1 MSTLSL
7 NKFDLSTIKFEPL
20 VSSAPT
26 IVAIGKR
33 GTGKSVLI
41 KDIMSHFHTLRTGT
55 VICPTEEVNEFYS
68 DIVPKIFIH
77 PEYKPIIVN
86 KIIQR
91 QRSNISNTREQLRQY
106 GRLPKDGDTR
116 SFLILDDCMYDG
128 RIFNGEEIRFL
139 FMNGRHIDL
148 IVLITMQYP
157 LGVPP
162 SLRTN
167 IDYVFI
173 LRDPIIKNRKIIYD
187 NYAGMFP
194 TFESFCEILDQCTQN
209 FECLVIKQASKSNKI
224 QDMVFWYKAD
234 NSHRPFKLCD
244 KQYWDVSKNPTIRN
258 NEYDGSENVRRRPK
272 VFTSINKLD

>member
-1 MSTLSL
+1 MSSLTL
-7 NKFDLSTIKFEPL
+7 NKFDLSTITFDPMK
-20 VSSAPT
+20 SSAPT

-33 GTGKSVLI
+33 GTGKSVLV
-41 KDIMSHFHTLRTGT
+41 KDIMSHFHNLKTGT

-68 DIVPKIFIH
+68 DIIPKIFIH
-77 PEYKPIIVN
+77 PEYKSIIIT

-91 QRSNISNTREQLRQY
+91 QKINISNTREQIRQF
-106 GRLPKDGDTR
+106 GRVSKDADTR
-116 SFLILDDCMYDG
+116 SFLILDDCMYDKT
-128 RIFNGEEIRFL
+128 IFNKEEIRYL

-173 LRDPIIKNRKIIYD
+173 LRDPIIKNRKTIYE

-224 QDMVFWYKAD
+224 QDMVYWYKAND
-234 NSHRPFKLCD
+234 SHRPFKLCE
-244 KQYWDVSKNPTIRN
+244 KQYWDISKNTIIKN

-272 VFTSINKLD
+272 VFSSINKIE